1 MEGVDWS
8 SSRARS
14 FAALLSRPRGCGTD
28 EERWAA
34 DQMRGAFREAG
45 LETTE
50 EYFHFRPS
58 GDLSVRV
65 ILGLALASLAL
76 VWCALW
82 IPWLAVAGFVG
93 LGLLALLGSPLAT
106 AILMRRACPAKETGT
121 PPRGWVRASNVI
133 ARAPGPAGS
142 PLLVFVAHFD
152 SKSQNMPITVRVA
165 LFALLG
171 AAGIA
176 ASQLVFLQLWLGWAL
191 TPAIHACF
199 GIAFA
204 AAVPLLLLR
213 TGNVSPGAL
222 DNACGAA
229 TLVELARI
237 WRSSPLSWKAR
248 AIFLSPSAEEHGL
261 IGSRLWVARH
271 AGELLGEPKCRVLN
285 LDGCAAKGEL
295 LVLPGSGVV
304 AEALVAAA
312 KAASLPVR
320 RIPLGVGLLADH
332 VPFVEAGIPCAS
344 LLARGHGTSRIHTTG
359 DSPELLD
366 DSGFEAAGKTVLGAI
381 ERLIG

>member
-1 MEGVDWS
+1 MKQWS

-14 FAALLSRPRGCGTD
+14 FAALLARPRGCGTD

-34 DQMRGAFREAG
+34 AQVRGAFREAG

-50 EYFHFRPS
+50 EFFHFRPA
-58 GDLSVRV
+58 GDLCVRV
-65 ILGLALASLAL
+65 ILALALASLAL
-76 VWCALW
+76 VWAGLW
-82 IPWLAVAGFVG
+82 LPWLAVAGFAG
-93 LGLLALLGSPLAT
+93 LALLALGGPALST
-106 AILMRRACPAKETGT
+106 AILMKRANAARESEAPA
-121 PPRGWVRASNVI
+121 RGWVRASNVI

-171 AAGIA
+171 AAGIVA
-176 ASQLVFLQLWLGWAL
+176 TQLVFLRLWLGAPPL
-191 TPAIHACF
+191 AAIHTCF
-199 GIAFA
+199 AVALA
-204 AAVPLLLLR
+204 AALPLLALR

-222 DNACGAA
+222 DNACGVA
-229 TLVELARI
+229 TLVELARV
-237 WRSSPLSWKAR
+237 WRDNPLSWKAR
-248 AIFLSPSAEEHGL
+248 AIFLAPSAEEHGL
-261 IGSRLWVARH
+261 VGSRLWVARH
-271 AGELLGEPKCRVLN
+271 AAELLAEPKCRVLN
-285 LDGCAAKGEL
+285 LDGCAAKGEM
-295 LVLPGSGVV
+295 LVLPGKGVV

-344 LLARGHGTSRIHTTG
+344 LLARGRGTSRIHTTG
-359 DSPELLD
+359 DSADLLD
-366 DSGFEAAGKTVLGAI
+366 DAGFEAAGKVVLGAV